1 MLFIGSITKVSN
13 PLTIV
18 VIFSGAA
25 ETFATGALVA
35 LPLSLQEKFIYFVMF
50 FPVFIVT
57 LFFFVLVF
65 KPQVLYAP
73 SDFSNEEHF
82 LHANQLKEVIAQET
96 EKVLSEAKESNQIT
110 GNLKELSNRVAELTV
125 KSWEHE
131 LDEKVHKYMFE
142 HSNEA
147 FTHRGLGHI
156 LLVGKSSIL
165 ASLIRLEVD
174 GKILSG
180 MDGTVKVWQAKK

>member
-1 MLFIGSITKVSN
+1 MLFIGSIMKVSN

-18 VIFSGAA
+18 AIFSGAA

-82 LHANQLKEVIAQET
+82 LHANQLKEVVAQET

>member
-35 LPLSLQEKFIYFVMF
+35 LPLSLQEKFIYSVMF

-82 LHANQLKEVIAQET
+82 LHANQLKKVIAQET
-96 EKVLSEAKESNQIT
+96 EKVPSEAKESNQIT

-142 HSNEA
+142 HSNKA
-147 FTHRGLGHI
+147 FTHRGLGHL

>member
-1 MLFIGSITKVSN
+1 MLFIGSIMKVSN

-18 VIFSGAA
+18 AIFAGAA

-82 LHANQLKEVIAQET
+82 LHANQLKKVIAQET

>member
-1 MLFIGSITKVSN
+1 MKVSN

-18 VIFSGAA
+18 AIFAGAA

-35 LPLSLQEKFIYFVMF
+35 LPLSLQETFIYFVMF

-57 LFFFVLVF
+57 LFFLVLVF

-82 LHANQLKEVIAQET
+82 LHANQLKEVVAQET

-110 GNLKELSNRVAELTV
+110 GDLKELSNKVAESTV
-125 KSWEHE
+125 KSWEND
-131 LDEKVHKYMFE
+131 LDEKVYTYMLE
-142 HSNEA
+142 HPNQA

-156 LLVGKSSIL
+156 LLVGKSSVL
-165 ASLIRLEVD
+165 ASLVRLEKD
-174 GKILSG
+174 GRVLSG
-180 MDGTVKVWQAKK
+180 MDDTVKEWQAKT

>member
-1 MLFIGSITKVSN
+1 MLFIGSIKKVSN

-18 VIFSGAA
+18 AIFSGAA

-82 LHANQLKEVIAQET
+82 LHANQLKEVVAQET

>member
-1 MLFIGSITKVSN
+1 MLFIGSIMKVSN

-18 VIFSGAA
+18 AIFSGAA

-82 LHANQLKEVIAQET
+82 LHANQLKEVVAQET
-96 EKVLSEAKESNQIT
+96 EKVQQGDK
-110 GNLKELSNRVAELTV
+110 
-125 KSWEHE
+125 H
-131 LDEKVHKYMFE
+131 D
-142 HSNEA
+142 
-147 FTHRGLGHI
+147 
-156 LLVGKSSIL
+156 
-165 ASLIRLEVD
+165 D
-174 GKILSG
+174 
-180 MDGTVKVWQAKK
+180 

>member
-1 MLFIGSITKVSN
+1 MLFIGSIMKVSN

-18 VIFSGAA
+18 AIFSGAA

>member
-1 MLFIGSITKVSN
+1 MLFIGSIMKVSN

-18 VIFSGAA
+18 AIFSGAA

-82 LHANQLKEVIAQET
+82 LHANQLKEVVAQET

-110 GNLKELSNRVAELTV
+110 GNLKELSNRIAELTV

>member
-1 MLFIGSITKVSN
+1 
-13 PLTIV
+13 
-18 VIFSGAA
+18 
-25 ETFATGALVA
+25 
-35 LPLSLQEKFIYFVMF
+35 
-50 FPVFIVT
+50 
-57 LFFFVLVF
+57 
-65 KPQVLYAP
+65 
-73 SDFSNEEHF
+73 
-82 LHANQLKEVIAQET
+82 
-96 EKVLSEAKESNQIT
+96 
-110 GNLKELSNRVAELTV
+110 
-125 KSWEHE
+125 
-131 LDEKVHKYMFE
+131 MFE

>member
-1 MLFIGSITKVSN
+1 MLFIGSIMKVSN

-18 VIFSGAA
+18 AIFSGAA

-82 LHANQLKEVIAQET
+82 LHANQLKEVVAQET

-180 MDGTVKVWQAKK
+180 MDVVVN

>member
-1 MLFIGSITKVSN
+1 MLFIGSIMKVSN

-18 VIFSGAA
+18 AIFSGAA

-82 LHANQLKEVIAQET
+82 LHANQLKKVIAQET
-96 EKVLSEAKESNQIT
+96 EKALSEAKESNQIT